1 MIQIIIGG
9 RGGQGIQFAG
19 HLLAR
24 AACIYMDK
32 YVVQVESYGAE
43 ARGGESRS
51 EIIINDTEI
60 PLVGVVEADYAIM
73 LFQKAYDRYIKKVK
87 KSGLIFI
94 DKTFVRK
101 YDKSIKTL
109 VMPAYDI
116 ALKIGSPIV
125 MNVVSLG
132 IFAGYTEIVS
142 EEALY
147 NALKDLVKKE
157 YIKVNTIAL
166 REGVKIG
173 RELKESGSLSL

>member
-24 AACIYMDK
+24 ATCIYMDK

-51 EIIINDTEI
+51 EVIISDTEI

-87 KSGLIFI
+87 KNGIVFI
-94 DKTFVRK
+94 DKTYVRK
-101 YDKSIKTL
+101 YDKNIKTI
-109 VMPAYDI
+109 VMPAYEV
-116 ALKIGSPIV
+116 ALNIGSPIV

-132 IFAGYTEIVS
+132 VFAGYTGVVS
-142 EEALY
+142 EEALRR
-147 NALKDLVKKE
+147 ALEDLVKKE
-157 YIKVNTIAL
+157 YIDLNIAAL

-173 RELKESGSLSL
+173 RELKESENH